1 VAASEPIIVVSGLP
15 RSGTSLMMR
24 LLEAASVPVLQD
36 ATRPPDESNP
46 RGYYELAAVRATA
59 RDARWVERAPGHAV
73 KVIHRLLAALPRD
86 RDYRVIVM
94 RRPVREVVASQ
105 DRMLARLG
113 APGSGRPGDPD
124 SGRPGDPATGLPSA
138 RLEAVLAA
146 QLEEAMALLDREPCF
161 TWMGVDVHALIDDPE
176 AEIARVLDFLGLAAR
191 PARLARLVEPA
202 LLRERS

>member
-1 VAASEPIIVVSGLP
+1 MASPQPIIVVSGLP

-46 RGYYELAAVRATA
+46 RGYYELSAVRATA
-59 RDARWVERAPGHAV
+59 TDARWVARASGHAV

-86 RDYRVIVM
+86 RVYRVIVM

-113 APGSGRPGDPD
+113 EPVS
-124 SGRPGDPATGLPSA
+124 GLPPA

-146 QLEEAMALLDREPCF
+146 QLDEAMALLDREPCF
-161 TWMGVDVHALIDDPE
+161 TWMGVDVHALVDDPE
-176 AEIARVLDFLGLAAR
+176 VEIARVLDFLDLPAR
-191 PARLARLVEPA
+191 PGSLVHVVEPA
-202 LLRERS
+202 LLRERG